1 MIMKNV
7 DFSTPTKRLA
17 LHVHALQEGFDE
29 LANENSV
36 SRLAERFAKILSGN
50 LMTTDINVFIRPPG
64 GTAWKA
70 VYARSPESAV
80 ELPAN
85 GKDGGL
91 QFTRLP
97 GPNFFACVITPLS
110 DDSTCA
116 VVLGNKLDR
125 SEYSDFEFLLMQLFV
140 QLLANAY
147 SALKNRSREKELIF
161 SLNHRIVQLNSLIDT
176 GIQISRLEKDKP
188 LLLLGLERAVAITN
202 ASRGCVRIE
211 ADGKA
216 VESLHFPSE
225 MDDSYYR
232 ECPHKISSEFD
243 FNGFSYSISVFEKE
257 SRGDC
262 GPFEPTDE
270 LLLASLTRQIHVA
283 MENHELHQQALDK
296 QKMEQEL
303 AVAGE
308 IQRNLLPDT
317 LPEIPGYDLYGINI
331 PTKEV
336 GGDFYDCMPLPDGRF
351 ALIIADV
358 SGKGIPASLLVNS
371 FHAALHSF
379 FENDFDLSGMVQ
391 KLNRVIFHA
400 SPMNKFITAFFAV
413 LDPATGEL
421 EYVSAGHNPAFIS
434 TPEEKIVQLHTGG
447 VILGMMNME
456 LPFGSEKMTLEPGQR
471 FFLYTDGIPE
481 ASKLDDDIMYEDET
495 LEQFFKDHYQLSP
508 KDFVT
513 RLLDEVFEFTEGAP
527 QSDDITALYVKRM
540 S

>member
-1 MIMKNV
+1 MTGLDM
-7 DFSTPTKRLA
+7 STLTERLA
-17 LHVHALQEGFDE
+17 LHVHSLQEGFEE
-29 LANENSV
+29 LSLENTV
-36 SRLAERFAKILSGN
+36 PGLAEHFAKILSGN
-50 LMTTDINVFIRPPG
+50 LMTTDINIFKKDEG
-64 GTAWKA
+64 KKDWDM
-70 VYARSPESAV
+70 VYGKSPQSLDAIPKSGCEGSFS
-80 ELPAN
+80 
-85 GKDGGL
+85 
-91 QFTRLP
+91 FTKLA
-97 GPNFFACVITPLS
+97 GPDYNACVCTSLA
-110 DDSTCA
+110 DNTRCA
-116 VVLGNKLDR
+116 VVVGNKLDK
-125 SEYSDFEFLLMQLFV
+125 SDYTNFEYLSLQLFV

-147 SALKNRSREKELIF
+147 SALQNRKNEKELIF

-176 GIQISRLEKDKP
+176 GIQISRLDKDKP
-188 LLLLGLERAVAITN
+188 LMLLGLERAVALTN
-202 ASRGCVRIE
+202 ASRGCVRIAE
-211 ADGKA
+211 DGELK
-216 VESLHFPSE
+216 ETLHFPSE
-225 MDDSYYR
+225 AEDSFYR
-232 ECPHKISSEFD
+232 ECPHQISAGFD
-243 FNGFSYSISVFEKE
+243 FMGRNYSFAVFEKE
-257 SRGDC
+257 SRSGC

-270 LLLASLTRQIHVA
+270 LLLASLARQIHVA

-336 GGDFYDCMPLPDGRF
+336 GGDFYDCMPLPDGRY

-379 FENDFDLSGMVQ
+379 FENDFDLSNMVQ

-434 TPEEKIVQLHTGG
+434 TPDKEIITLHTGG
-447 VILGMMNME
+447 VILGMMDME
-456 LPFGSEKMTLEPGQR
+456 LPFGSEKITLEPGER

-495 LEQFFKDHYQLSP
+495 LEQFFQDHPDLSAQT
-508 KDFVT
+508 FVT

-527 QSDDITALYVKRM
+527 QSDDITALYIKRAL
-540 S
+540 